1 MRQLII
7 LIAISFLLGSCTV
20 NKDLIFKTPKG
31 YVYEAFPDTASP
43 SATLSPNNMLQF
55 NFFTGN
61 GHMLVEQGLGNG
73 MLGGGGGAQQN
84 QMMMQRNQISYLI
97 DRDGTAKM
105 PVIGRV
111 KLEGLTIREAETKLE
126 ELYSQYYNEPFVM
139 LNVDNNR
146 VIVSPGAG
154 GTSQVINLVNNNT
167 TLMEALSMVG
177 GVASRGNSSKIKL
190 IRLNEETKE
199 RDIYAIDLS
208 TIDGLQ
214 YADIIIQP
222 NDIIYVEPLP
232 LIASELVQEIAPVL
246 TLLTTAILVLTIL
259 NVN

>member
-1 MRQLII
+1 MRYL
-7 LIAISFLLGSCTV
+7 LFSIAITFLLGSCTV
-20 NKDLIFKTPKG
+20 NKDLLFKSPKG
-31 YVYEAFPDTASP
+31 YTYEAFPDTASP
-43 SATLSPNNMLQF
+43 SATLSPNNLLTF

-61 GHMLVEQGLGNG
+61 GHMLVEQGLGSG
-73 MLGGGGGAQQN
+73 LLGGGGAQQN
-84 QMMMQRNQISYLI
+84 QAMMQRNQITYLI

-105 PVIGRV
+105 PVIGRI
-111 KLEGLTIREAETKLE
+111 KLDGLTIREAESKLE

-139 LNVDNNR
+139 LKVDNNR
-146 VIVSPGAG
+146 VIVSPGNG
-154 GTSQVINLVNNNT
+154 GTAQVISLVNNNT

-190 IRLNEETKE
+190 IRLNENTKE
-199 RDIYAIDLS
+199 RDIYSIDLS
-208 TIDGLQ
+208 TIDGLR
-214 YADIIIQP
+214 YADIIVQP